1 MAIAVELPG
10 SIKIVNP
17 VPTDYTYGPFT
28 TLAAARSA
36 VPLALRYDGLTVQIT
51 GSGNYWWLNG
61 DLTDTGLIV
70 KIPVGTMVTGTFT
83 PPGVLF
89 ADAAHNATT
98 ISAFTLTQPFG
109 GAILTL
115 TNASGGTTD
124 ISGNKVLIDDHSSSA
139 ADYSSHGLD
148 IIGATAYYEIRQVG
162 VTNFKGLTYFAD
174 YSANYV
180 ARSLVDKAY
189 VDSRVSGITNTA
201 ILNEI
206 PKSDGVNLVPS
217 GLFSSSTGNLQLGS
231 ASLVGATR
239 SIDALGLAA
248 NVSILI
254 HPKGTGIFN
263 VDLNSGGVDFITLNN
278 VGLGIGIAPLA
289 CRLEVRGNTAVTAS
303 PVMALRLSMNSTG
316 TPALGFGTGM
326 LFESETAI
334 GTFVNGAQ
342 IYTVVTNIGAG
353 TEAFDL
359 IFGTTVG
366 GAAPTEKLRILSSG
380 HLQLSTGV
388 IIATNI
394 QLSTN
399 GSVGF
404 GDTNVNWSFGCG
416 TNPSISITKLVASTS
431 AFLISSQYGISG
443 SEDGNDFIL
452 ETGKAYVTSGNGK
465 SGNLYLSIGIP
476 HGSGKYGNLGFFTT
490 SGSFGGG
497 EKVVFQADAIT
508 NPTSNPTAGYIIY
521 SDAGNSSHPTVRLPS
536 GSIIDLVNSWQL
548 GGTSTF
554 TGAVLIDE
562 TSTGGNTLKFKT
574 AALGVTSVDGKGIW
588 LYNDTTATAGAQQ
601 ISGAIT
607 QEGQGHATTP
617 VNSQS
622 VKFKFYVTPVQGAVN
637 PTGQWDLY
645 QSINAAAYTSLL
657 TAHSS
662 GIIAIGTG
670 TNTPGLVNGV
680 QYSGTYT
687 RLHLWSTAQ
696 TLMVIDA
703 ANTAATLVFNDRGQ
717 SANSRVWGIGNSG
730 AKLLFQAFSD
740 GLVNTDLFQLTRAG
754 NASWL
759 GLSYF
764 GALTAPIH
772 TVDVGGSFGAN
783 ITSTSVDIT
792 LNATHYT
799 VKVDASG
806 ANRTITLPAAS
817 GVTRRIYII
826 KKTDSSA
833 NTVTID
839 GNASETIDGATTKVI
854 NTQNTGYQIQCDG
867 TNWII
872 IGAF

>member
-17 VPTDYTYGPFT
+17 VPTDYVYGPFAT
-28 TLAAARSA
+28 VAAAKA
-36 VPLALRYDGLTVQIT
+36 GVPLALRYDGLTVQVT
-51 GSGNYWWLNG
+51 GSGNYWWLSGN
-61 DLTDTGLIV
+61 LTDAGLIV
-70 KIPVGTMVTGTFT
+70 KIPIGTVVTGTFA

-89 ADAAHNATT
+89 ADTT
-98 ISAFTLTQPFG
+98 SNIISSSQFTYVESFPGPKLTITQSVYKTEIRANQITLTQDATTNVDYFG
-109 GAILTL
+109 TGV
-115 TNASGGTTD
+115 NVNGTT
-124 ISGNKVLIDDHSSSA
+124 GKF
-139 ADYSSHGLD
+139 
-148 IIGATAYYEIRQVG
+148 EIKQVG
-162 VTNFKGLTYFAD
+162 VTNFPGATYFAD

-189 VDSRVSGITNTA
+189 VDAHVGGITNTA
-201 ILNEI
+201 AANEI
-206 PKSDGVNLVPS
+206 PKSDNVNIVPS
-217 GLFSSSTGNLQLGS
+217 GLFSTTLG
-231 ASLVGATR
+231 
-239 SIDALGLAA
+239 
-248 NVSILI
+248 
-254 HPKGTGIFN
+254 
-263 VDLNSGGVDFITLNN
+263 
-278 VGLGIGIAPLA
+278 
-289 CRLEVRGNTAVTAS
+289 
-303 PVMALRLSMNSTG
+303 
-316 TPALGFGTGM
+316 
-326 LFESETAI
+326 
-334 GTFVNGAQ
+334 
-342 IYTVVTNIGAG
+342 
-353 TEAFDL
+353 DL
-359 IFGTTVG
+359 ILG
-366 GAAPTEKLRILSSG
+366 GAALAGTLRKISANGNAADVAIDFIPKGAAGLTFRS
-380 HLQLSTGV
+380 QLAMV
-388 IIATNI
+388 FYDN
-394 QLSTN
+394 
-399 GSVGF
+399 F
-404 GDTNVNWSFGCG
+404 
-416 TNPSISITKLVASTS
+416 
-431 AFLISSQYGISG
+431 SG
-443 SEDGNDFIL
+443 SEVNSITIKPSLQTIFTSYQTAAALTTFQISSANGIAGL
-452 ETGKAYVTSGNGK
+452 TTGQHLFLKSGNGYA
-465 SGNLYLSIGIP
+465 SGNTDAGNIMLDTGIVN
-476 HGSGKYGNLGFFTT
+476 GLGKYGNFAIFSSVGT
-490 SGSFGGG
+490 FGGG
-497 EKVVFQADAIT
+497 ERVVFQGNANT

-521 SDAGNSSHPTVRLPS
+521 GDGSNSSHPTVRLPS

-548 GGTSTF
+548 SGTSTF

-622 VKFKFYVTPVQGAVN
+622 VKFKFYVTPIQGAVN